1 MSINP
6 IELLK
11 QKVTPVFLKNDQDG
25 LTSPKNALLS
35 RFYPIFL
42 SILMAKPELIQKLKD
57 SISPSLAVLFGQ
69 DEQLKDTFLSKLT
82 DGQLSNIE
90 AEQTLTQAIP
100 KSIAALTSEAGNDTQ
115 SILSYGDITAF
126 VLTICFSYLIIN
138 RTV

>member
-6 IELLK
+6 VELLK
-11 QKVTPVFLKNDQDG
+11 QKVTPVFLNDQDG

-69 DEQLKDTFLSKLT
+69 DEQFKDTFLSKLT

-90 AEQTLTQAIP
+90 AE
-100 KSIAALTSEAGNDTQ
+100 
-115 SILSYGDITAF
+115 
-126 VLTICFSYLIIN
+126 
-138 RTV
+138 